1 MRHRF
6 LISTAGALLVA
17 GLSACS
23 LAWNAFPTTR
33 FTADG
38 SDVLVEGTLNA
49 HTLEQ
54 FQEFMAEHPETERLV
69 LMYVPG
75 SVDDDTNLQFGHLV
89 RDLGLD
95 TYLTADSEVHSGGT
109 DLFLA
114 GVERTMERGAIIG
127 VHTWAEGRRAGV
139 DFPREDPVHD
149 AYEDYTRRML
159 GSAAFYWFTLEAA
172 PIDGS
177 HALSER
183 EIETFGLLTQ
193 PILEN

>member
-1 MRHRF
+1 MRRRV

-17 GLSACS
+17 GLAACS
-23 LAWNAFPTTR
+23 FVSNAFPTTQ

-54 FQEFMAEHPETERLV
+54 FQEFMVDHPETERLV
-69 LMYVPG
+69 LLDVPG
-75 SVDDDTNLQFGHLV
+75 SVDDETNLQFGHLV

-114 GVERTMERGAIIG
+114 GVERVMERGAIIG
-127 VHTWAEGRRAGV
+127 VHTWAEGRHEGV

-149 AYEDYTRRML
+149 SYVDYTSRML
-159 GSAAFYWFTLEAA
+159 GAADFYWFTLEAA
-172 PIDGS
+172 SIDDS
-177 HALSER
+177 HELSER
-183 EIETFGLLTQ
+183 EIKRFGLLTQ